1 MNVTLEKASEIDSEK
16 LAEISKRAFDTDVD
30 FGAPGNVGPPGYD
43 SPAYYT
49 RILRFLNSYSIL
61 RGEEV
66 AGGVMAKVVGKHGV
80 LERIFVDPNH
90 MRKGIGTEAM
100 RLIEEAYPEVSHW
113 SLGTPEWNTRT
124 QQFYVKLGYSQVGWE
139 HSDPSRRGRWYDKRT
154 REEDPFTPIGNLRD
168 GASNVLTEGRVTE
181 KGMPR
186 MVHNKKTREALT
198 VANAAL
204 EDDSGRVVMTLWGG
218 HIDLLK
224 VGGRIRVDGG
234 YTNSYSGILQ
244 LNVGYGRLITLL

>member
-1 MNVTLEKASEIDSEK
+1 MEVTLEKASEIDSEK

-30 FGAPGNVGPPGYD
+30 FGAPGNTRPPGYD
-43 SPAYYT
+43 SPAFYT
-49 RILRFLNSYSIL
+49 RILRFLDSYRIM
-61 RGEEV
+61 RDEEV
-66 AGGVMAKVVGKHGV
+66 AGGINPS
-80 LERIFVDPNH
+80 L
-90 MRKGIGTEAM
+90 MRYGIGSEAV
-100 RLIEEAYPEVSHW
+100 RLIEEAYPDVSLW
-113 SLGTPEWNTRT
+113 SLGTTEWNTRT
-124 QQFYVKLGYSQVGWE
+124 PQFYGKLGYTQIGWE
-139 HSDPSRRGRWYDKRT
+139 HSEPDNRGRWYDKRT
-154 REEDPFTPIGNLRD
+154 REEDPFIPIGNLRD
-168 GASNVLTEGRVTE
+168 GASNVLTEGRITE

-204 EDDSGRVVMTLWGG
+204 EDDSGRIVMTLWGN

-224 VGGRIRVDGG
+224 IGGRIRVDGG